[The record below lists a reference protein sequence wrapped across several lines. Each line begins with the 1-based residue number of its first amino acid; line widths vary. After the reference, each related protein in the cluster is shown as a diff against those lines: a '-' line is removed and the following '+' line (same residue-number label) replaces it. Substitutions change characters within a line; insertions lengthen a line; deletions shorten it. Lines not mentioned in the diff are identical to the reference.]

1 MDRAK
6 KLIELAAA
14 SGANAVKFQHFRAPY
29 IVSKKGFNDLGTKI
43 AHQAAW
49 DKSVF
54 QVYEEASLPWEW
66 TSQLAQAAK
75 DNGVAFFTAPYDL
88 EAIDFVDEFVPAF
101 KVGSGDVTWLEAIR
115 KMASKGKPIFLATG
129 ASSFEDVKRAVTVV
143 EEAGAPLC
151 LMQCNTNYTGNL
163 ENRSFA
169 NLRVISTFS
178 SEFPK
183 AILGLSDHTSD
194 NLTVLA
200 AVALGACAIEKHF
213 TDDRSRTG
221 PDHSFSLNS
230 QQWRKMVTEAELFR
244 SILGDGIKKIEENEL
259 EASIVQRRALR
270 YSRDVSKGHVLIE
283 DDLIPLRPCPINGW
297 PPYKLDEA
305 LGRRLTKD
313 IKSDELLESDQ
324 LEE

>member
-6 KLIELAAA
+6 RLIELAAA

-29 IVSKKGFNDLGTKI
+29 IVSKRGFNDLGTKI
-43 AHQAAW
+43 AHQAVW

-101 KVGSGDVTWLEAIR
+101 KVGSGDITWLEAIR
-115 KMASKGKPIFLATG
+115 KMASKRKPIFLATG
-129 ASSFEDVKRAVTVV
+129 ASCFEDVKRAVGVA
-143 EEAGAPLC
+143 EEAGVPLC

-178 SEFPK
+178 SKFPN
-183 AILGLSDHTSD
+183 AIPGLSDHTTD

-200 AVALGACAIEKHF
+200 AVALGVCAIEKHF
-213 TDDRSRTG
+213 TDDRSRSG
-221 PDHSFSLNS
+221 PDHYFSLDS
-230 QQWRKMVTEAELFR
+230 QLWRRMVNETELFR
-244 SILGDGIKKIEENEL
+244 STLGDGIKKIEENEL
-259 EASIVQRRALR
+259 ESSIVQRRALR
-270 YSRDVSKGHVLIE
+270 YSRDISKGHVLSKG
-283 DDLIPLRPCPINGW
+283 DLVPLRPCPVNGW
-297 PPYKLDEA
+297 PPYRLEEA
-305 LGRRLTKD
+305 LGRRLARD
-313 IKSDELLESDQ
+313 IQFDELLESDQ
-324 LEE
+324 FEE